1 MENTT
6 NVWVKDSLIIAA
18 CSLPA
23 RQGSKRRLPSS
34 STTPL
39 RQQYSPSPFRGRGG
53 AGKKIYYYN
62 IIYIYW
68 TCVYVSLFSFSNN
81 ISLISHN
88 NNNNNN
94 KPASSL
100 TTTTSVQGSSLS
112 STTSWGWTRAYI
124 VSSSSSTTTITTT
137 TTPTKPG
144 SSSSTSPFAALMDG
158 SSSRRKPTPSVSTS
172 AISEDDDTLSL
183 TLRITE
189 VGSEFYNSII
199 KVPNKHLG
207 EGVVMANEM
216 SSLEG
221 TTISSHIHNVI
232 SDKENRFNPK
242 FGLKNKRY
250 SSSPTTTTTTATTT
264 ITCVSSNEYGT
275 NTTATTNT
283 TTVVLPPADLI
294 SLTHLHEPAVV
305 YCLHQ
310 RYVANEIYTSTGPI
324 LIALNPFKD
333 CKSLYSEETM
343 KTYWERGEA
352 ISKGLLTT
360 TNTNYSLSR
369 RAVPPSSSSH
379 NVTTSTKG
387 RQHISNTYTT
397 LDDGSKQLAV
407 PLPPHVYATAD
418 DAFRSMMRNLE
429 DQVANPNQT
438 ILVSGESGAGKT
450 VTTKIIMQYL
460 AKLSKRSVA
469 AVVSRQV
476 SARFEYIS
484 SPQGAQRSMKEP
496 PPFPLSPAS
505 SGLLA
510 NTEQQVLQSNP
521 ILESFGNART
531 VRNDNSSRFGKFI
544 ELQFTNKGCLIG
556 AHVDT
561 YLLEKVRLIHQAAGE
576 RNYHIF
582 YEIFAGASQSL
593 KRKMLL
599 DGYHAQDFKMT
610 SNSGV
615 YTRRD
620 GVQDSDTYNSLMDA
634 MDTMGFT
641 SDETDHILST
651 TCALLHLS
659 NLTFLEVSADDC
671 RLDSRDPSLR
681 AVTTLLGVTAEELEE
696 ALCFTTMNIS
706 AAGESLRKTLS
717 QLKATK
723 ALEALLK
730 ATYGAMFK
738 FLVQRINS
746 LIACDKRKLAAKSSH
761 SNDDI
766 SNTSFIGLLDIFG
779 FESFDHN
786 SFEQLCINYC
796 NEALQQQFNRFV
808 FKLEQQEYERE
819 GELVCFVM
827 LEFTKFKS

>member
-1 MENTT
+1 
-6 NVWVKDSLIIAA
+6 V
-18 CSLPA
+18 
-23 RQGSKRRLPSS
+23 
-34 STTPL
+34 
-39 RQQYSPSPFRGRGG
+39 
-53 AGKKIYYYN
+53 
-62 IIYIYW
+62 
-68 TCVYVSLFSFSNN
+68 CVCVCVFCFSNN
-81 ISLISHN
+81 ISFLFLKNI
-88 NNNNNN
+88 
-94 KPASSL
+94 PASSL

-124 VSSSSSTTTITTT
+124 VSSSSSTTTNIT

-144 SSSSTSPFAALMDG
+144 SSSSTSPFPTLVDG
-158 SSSRRKPTPSVSTS
+158 SSSSRRKPPTS
-172 AISEDDDTLSL
+172 ASTNTITEDDDTLSL

-207 EGVVMANEM
+207 EGVVMANEI

-221 TTISSHIHNVI
+221 TSISSHIHNVI

-242 FGLKNKRY
+242 FGLKNRRY
-250 SSSPTTTTTTATTT
+250 SSSPTTTTSTTT
-264 ITCVSSNEYGT
+264 TTTCVSSNDYGT
-275 NTTATTNT
+275 ISSAATTRT
-283 TTVVLPPADLI
+283 TSALLPPADLI

-333 CKSLYSEETM
+333 CKTLYSEESM
-343 KTYWERGEA
+343 KIYWERGEA

-360 TNTNYSLSR
+360 TNTNYSTSR
-369 RAVPPSSSSH
+369 RAVPSSSSGH
-379 NVTTSTKG
+379 NVTASSTKG
-387 RQHISNTYTT
+387 RQHINNNYST
-397 LDDGSKQLAV
+397 LDDGSKQLVV

-429 DQVANPNQT
+429 DQVVNPNQT

-496 PPFPLSPAS
+496 PPFPLSPTA

-561 YLLEKVRLIHQAAGE
+561 YLLEKVRLIHQASGE

-593 KRKMLL
+593 KRKMLV

-615 YTRRD
+615 YSRRD
-620 GVQDSDTYNSLMDA
+620 GVQDSDTYNSLVDA

-641 SDETDHILST
+641 SDEKEHILST

-671 RLDSRDPSLR
+671 RLDSRNPSLR
-681 AVTTLLGVTAEELEE
+681 AVTTLLGVTAEELEG

-730 ATYGAMFK
+730 ATYGAIFK

-819 GELVCFVM
+819 GEFVCF
-827 LEFTKFKS
+827 SNYRIYRI